1 MDPAEMNALL
11 HELRCRD
18 EYGLKSSGQM
28 LALRALWDDLP
39 GEVDVLRTMWGDL
52 CPPEPVGVLVMAVGD
67 SMLAVPLGQAEFA
80 KWDAAAAT
88 IERMDE
94 LSPEAGD

>member
-1 MDPAEMNALL
+1 MDQPEMNALL

-39 GEVDVLRTMWGDL
+39 GEVEVLRTMWGDL

-94 LSPEAGD
+94 LSPAADD

>member
-1 MDPAEMNALL
+1 
-11 HELRCRD
+11 
-18 EYGLKSSGQM
+18 M

-39 GEVDVLRTMWGDL
+39 GEVEVLRTMWGDL

-88 IERMDE
+88 LERMEE

>member
-1 MDPAEMNALL
+1 MDQPEMDALL

-28 LALRALWDDLP
+28 LVLRGLWEDLP
-39 GEVDVLRTMWGDL
+39 GEVDALRTMWGDL
-52 CPPEPVGVLVMAVGD
+52 CPPRPVGVWVMAVGD
-67 SMLAVPLGQAEFA
+67 SMLAMPLGQAEFDR
-80 KWDAAAAT
+80 WDAASAT
-88 IERMDE
+88 IEQME